1 MPTSAVP
8 LDVLYVG
15 MLPPHPGGSAISWA
29 QILAGLAGQ
38 GHAVRALAPITAHEL
53 RAGDA
58 FALARPELEVHR
70 YVVPH
75 HYTGPNV
82 PASPAYRASEAEQIE
97 SRAALLVGQRRPD
110 VVISGRETFALHVP
124 ALARRH
130 RLPCLQGIRGN
141 TAIAIIDGSYPP
153 DLAVEM
159 LARLRDADV
168 LVAVARHLADGL
180 AQLGVPGIRVIRNAV
195 DLDVFAPRPA
205 HPALRREL
213 GIDRDA
219 ITVLHASNLKAA
231 KRPLDLVHAAEL
243 ALRREP
249 RLLFVVV
256 GEGALR
262 ADMEALAE
270 ARGIRGRF
278 RFAGW
283 IDYARMPD
291 VLALADLVVSTSRSE
306 GMSRIYLEAQAIGC
320 ALVASD
326 IPAARE
332 LIRDGETGLL
342 FPMGDVEALADR
354 ILEAAAS
361 PERRRLLGAR
371 ARARLTDHTF
381 ARTVAEYAQLL
392 HACRRG
398 VSDAAS

>member
-1 MPTSAVP
+1 MHAAVAP

-29 QILAGLAGQ
+29 QILAGLARQ
-38 GHAVRALAPITAHEL
+38 GHRVRALAPITLPEL
-53 RAGDA
+53 RAGDG
-58 FALARPELEVHR
+58 FAIARPELEVHR

-82 PASPAYRASEAEQIE
+82 PASREYRAGEAEQIE
-97 SRAALLVGQRRPD
+97 ARGGLLVRQRRPD

-124 ALARRH
+124 ALAREH

-141 TAIAIIDGSYPP
+141 TAIALVDGSYPRE
-153 DLAVEM
+153 LAVEM
-159 LARLRDADV
+159 LARLRESDV
-168 LVAVARHLADGL
+168 LVAVAQHLADGL
-180 AQLGVPGIRVIRNAV
+180 ARLGVPGIRVIRNAV
-195 DLDVFAPRPA
+195 DLEMFAPRPA
-205 HPALRREL
+205 PEALRREL

-219 ITVLHASNLKAA
+219 IAVLHASNLKAA
-231 KRPLDLVHAAEL
+231 KRPLDLVYAAEL

-249 RLLFVVV
+249 RLVFVVV

-262 ADMEALAE
+262 AEMEATAQ
-270 ARGIRGRF
+270 ARGIRSRF

-283 IDYARMPD
+283 IEYARMPEM
-291 VLALADLVVSTSRSE
+291 LALADLVVSTSRSE
-306 GMSRIYLEAQAIGC
+306 GMSRIYLEAQACGR

-332 LIRDGETGLL
+332 LVRDGETGLL

-354 ILEAAAS
+354 IVGAAAM
-361 PERRRLLGAR
+361 PELCRRLGAA
-371 ARARLTDHTF
+371 ARARLTGHTF
-381 ARTVAEYAQLL
+381 ERTVAEYARVL
-392 HACRRG
+392 HECSRATAP
-398 VSDAAS
+398 AA